1 MLRLKHLRGLR
12 TLHPPSSSS
21 QTVLPRQ
28 KLSLETDPTFLLLLP
43 LLLLLLL
50 LAASASVARRPP
62 QLAAGVR
69 AEVLGSSGKG
79 YGVRGSVR
87 AEVFQQLFASASG
100 EVGL

>member
-43 LLLLLLL
+43 LLLLLL